1 MREPPPPLKP
11 EQVAE
16 LHAWE
21 HFLGRFYVCGILA
34 ILGAMLMVFF
44 LGEQPWARRL
54 ALLMGVGLL
63 VAGTVI
69 QMRVRCPNCKGRLG
83 FPSKMRF
90 PDFCPKCRVHF
101 PRPESET
108 QTLPKRDS

>member
-1 MREPPPPLKP
+1 MFESPHSLKP

-16 LHAWE
+16 LHRWE
-21 HFLGRFYVCGILA
+21 HFLVRFYMGSILT
-34 ILGAMLMVFF
+34 IMGAMVAVYF
-44 LGEQPWARRL
+44 LGEQPWVRRL
-54 ALLMGVGLL
+54 ALLIGLVL
-63 VAGTVI
+63 MVIAAII

-90 PDFCPKCRVHF
+90 PDFCPRCLVHF

-108 QTLPKRDS
+108 RPLPKA

>member
-1 MREPPPPLKP
+1 MFEPPPPLKP

-21 HFLGRFYVCGILA
+21 SFLGRFYVAAILSILA
-34 ILGAMLMVFF
+34 AMLLVFF
-44 LGEQPWARRL
+44 FGESVWMRRL
-54 ALLMGVGLL
+54 ALLVGVGLL

-69 QMRVRCPNCKGRLG
+69 QQRVRCPNCKRRLG

-101 PRPESET
+101 PRPEG
-108 QTLPKRDS
+108 Q